1 MNSLKPKFTIQ
12 SFGKGAFFV
21 GILMITISLP
31 LSVFGMSL
39 GQFFMAGGWLL
50 SGDFNAKIKRLK
62 SNSVFFVLVGLF
74 LIHLVGL
81 IHTQDF
87 NYATNDIRIKLPLLL
102 MPLFF
107 FSMEPLTERQYRIT
121 LKLFVVAVTTS
132 SLISFAIYLGLTNYK
147 WNNIREIT
155 PFISHIRL
163 ALLVCVAF
171 FIGVNQFFKT
181 NKAILKLLNFILAI
195 WFVSFLFLL
204 ESLTGIAI
212 LLAAGFLILTVQ
224 IFSAKRPLFVRA
236 TSFVIS
242 LTLLFCSVLLCR
254 YVFVDSI
261 VPIKSENY
269 YLPSTT
275 KLGHP
280 YTHLTERQ
288 DLENG
293 NPVWLYYCEPEMDS
307 AWRSRSAS
315 TIYERDVNGYE
326 YKYSLVRFLASK
338 GLKKDAEGV
347 SQLSMDEIA
356 AIKNGY
362 SNYRQLNKRDFLRR
376 IDELAWEYRQ
386 YYYNGNATGHSF
398 TQRIEYWKT
407 SMYIFKQD
415 PLRGVGTGDLKI
427 AFHDAYNELNSRL
440 SEQWRLRSHNQYLSF
455 GIAFGIL
462 GIIYLLFALI
472 YPMIKLKKQGEL
484 IYCMFLLTAVI
495 SMLTEDTLETQ
506 AGATFFAFLNCFLLA
521 NKSHS

>member
-1 MNSLKPKFTIQ
+1 MNSLEQKNAVQ
-12 SFGKGAFFV
+12 RFGNLAFFV
-21 GILMITISLP
+21 GILMIAVSLP

-50 SGDFNAKIKRLK
+50 SGDFNAKFKRLK

-87 NYATNDIRIKLPLLL
+87 NYAANDIRIKIPLLL

-107 FSMEPLTERQYRIT
+107 FSMEPLTVRQYRIT
-121 LKLFVVAVTTS
+121 RNLFVSAVAVS
-132 SLISFAIYLGLTNYK
+132 SLISFAIYLGFTNYK
-147 WNNIREIT
+147 WNNIRDIS

-163 ALLVCVAF
+163 SLLVCFCF
-171 FIGVNQFFKT
+171 FISIDQIFRIKEARV
-181 NKAILKLLNFILAI
+181 KLLNVILI
-195 WFVSFLFLL
+195 FWFVFFLMLL

-236 TSFVIS
+236 TSFVVS
-242 LTLLFCSVLLCR
+242 LTIIFCSVLLYR
-254 YVFVDSI
+254 YVFMDSI
-261 VPIKSENY
+261 APIKSENFF
-269 YLPSTT
+269 LPKTT

-293 NPVWLYYCEPEMDS
+293 NPVWLYYSEAEMDS

-338 GLKKDAEGV
+338 GLTKDAEGV

-398 TQRIEYWKT
+398 TQRLEYWKT
-407 SMYIFKQD
+407 SLYIFKQH
-415 PLRGVGTGDLKI
+415 PLTGVGTGDLKI
-427 AFHDAYNELNSRL
+427 AFHDAYIELNSRL

-455 GIAFGIL
+455 GIAFGIF

-472 YPMIKLKKQGEL
+472 YPMIKLKKQQEL
-484 IYCMFLLTAVI
+484 IYCMFLLTAMI

-506 AGATFFAFLNCFLLA
+506 AGVTFFAFLNCLLLS
-521 NKSHS
+521 NKSQS